1 MLLWSIHEE
10 DVVAG
15 LRERGLTA
23 NLTRRELDL
32 VLDAW
37 VEELGD
43 DAGRG
48 PQLGLL
54 LARAGPGPAEVVEQ
68 EVGV

>member
-1 MLLWSIHEE
+1 MLLWSIHKE

-32 VLDAW
+32 VCQHTDAALSEAVRALLDALAARFRQ
-37 VEELGD
+37 E
-43 DAGRG
+43 RG
-48 PQLGLL
+48 SD
-54 LARAGPGPAEVVEQ
+54 E
-68 EVGV
+68 